1 MRFTL
6 LGREPALITGALSAA
21 LSLVVTLGVGLSVN
35 QAGAWTAVIS
45 GVFAVVTAV
54 TTRPIAPAAFTG
66 LVTVAADLLAGYH
79 FDVSAGTVA
88 AVNGTVL
95 AVLTLLT
102 RGQVSPTPGSKAPAL
117 AAASNHASELGA

>member
-1 MRFTL
+1 MQFKL
-6 LGREPALITGALSAA
+6 FGREPALIVGALSAA
-21 LSLVVTLGVGLSVN
+21 LSLVVTLGVGLTAN

-54 TTRPIAPAAFTG
+54 MTRPVAPAAFTG
-66 LVTVAADLLAGYH
+66 LVTVVADLLAAYH

-88 AVNGTVL
+88 AINTTVI

-102 RGQVSPTPGSKAPAL
+102 RGQVSPATASAPKPT
-117 AAASNHASELGA
+117 SV

>member
-1 MRFTL
+1 MKTFTIF
-6 LGREPALITGALSAA
+6 GREPALILGAISAA
-21 LSLVVTLGVGLSVN
+21 LSLLVTLGIGLTAD

-54 TTRPIAPAAFTG
+54 MTRPIAPAAFTG
-66 LVTVAADLLAGYH
+66 LVTVVATLLAAYH

-102 RGQVSPTPGSKAPAL
+102 RGQVSPVTRKSLNL
-117 AAASNHASELGA
+117 AA

>member
-1 MRFTL
+1 MKIF
-6 LGREPALITGALSAA
+6 GREPALIIGAISAA
-21 LSLVVTLGVGLSVN
+21 LSLLVTLGIGLTAD

-45 GVFAVVTAV
+45 GVFSVITAI

-66 LVTVAADLLAGYH
+66 LVTVAATLLAAYH

-102 RGQVSPTPGSKAPAL
+102 RGQVSPATVSAPKVAPAPADPTVPRL
-117 AAASNHASELGA
+117 

>member
-1 MRFTL
+1 MKIF
-6 LGREPALITGALSAA
+6 GREPALIAAVVSAA
-21 LSLVVTLGVGLSVN
+21 LSLVVTLGVGLTAT

-54 TTRPIAPAAFTG
+54 LTRPVAPAAFTG
-66 LVTVAADLLAGYH
+66 LVTVVADLLGAYH

-88 AVNGTVL
+88 AINTTVL

-102 RGQVSPTPGSKAPAL
+102 RGQVTPATTRKPVGPA
-117 AAASNHASELGA
+117 A